1 MDLLYDALK
10 ERYPAPEYAL
20 FFEVANGVGAH
31 RRRYADAL
39 AMSLFPS
46 RGLDLH
52 GFEVKTDRGD
62 WRRELKDPEKADEIA
77 AYCDFWW
84 VVLPNLEIAK
94 LDEVPRPWGVLVLE
108 ENGRTLRQ
116 AKRATELDAKPLDRA
131 FVACI
136 LRRAHESME
145 RSVTKRKAVESAYQK
160 GVREGEGRAQTDVSV
175 AKGEARNLEASI
187 KRFEERSGL
196 QLNAYNG
203 GDLGSAVDLVRQLRH
218 DTPAEQLEQLASHL
232 DSAAAEFRRR
242 ISMIN
247 SMKERV

>member
-1 MDLLYDALK
+1 MDILYDALK

-31 RRRYADAL
+31 HRRYADAM

-77 AYCDFWW
+77 AYCDYWW
-84 VVLPNLEIAK
+84 VVLPNLEIVK
-94 LDEVPRPWGVLVLE
+94 LEEVPRPWGVLVLQE
-108 ENGRTLRQ
+108 DGKTLRQ
-116 AKRATELDAKPLDRA
+116 VKKATELDAKPLDRA

-136 LRRAHESME
+136 LRRAHESMG
-145 RSVTKRKAVESAYQK
+145 RAATKRKAVESAYQK
-160 GVREGEGRAQTDVSV
+160 GIKEGEGRAQADLAV
-175 AKGEARNLEASI
+175 ARGELRNFEASV
-187 KRFEERSGL
+187 KRFEEASGL
-196 QLNAYNG
+196 QINAWNG
-203 GDLGSAVDLVRQLRH
+203 GDLGKSVDLVRQLRH

-242 ISMIN
+242 IETVKSV
-247 SMKERV
+247 KEGV